1 MTVPTPAPHPG
12 YWTPNNTAPR
22 FGSPGRAPA
31 NSFAWIGL
39 IISISGFVFPVG
51 VNGLLGAAFSVVGLR
66 EARKL
71 QDAGHTETGRSIA
84 QAGLVVG
91 IVHILVTIGLIVL
104 AVFAYTWFMQ
114 WIDAF
119 TTELQNAVAS

>member
-22 FGSPGRAPA
+22 LGTPGRAPG
-31 NSFAWIGL
+31 NTFAWIGL

-51 VNGLLGAAFSVVGLR
+51 INGLLGAAFSIMGLR
-66 EARKL
+66 EARRL
-71 QDAGHTETGRSIA
+71 QDAGQTETGRSIA

-104 AVFAYTWFMQ
+104 AVFAFTWFTE
-114 WIDAF
+114 WIDGF
-119 TTELQNAVAS
+119 TAELHHAPR

>member
-22 FGSPGRAPA
+22 FGTPGRAPG
-31 NSFAWIGL
+31 NTFAWIGL

-51 VNGLLGAAFSVVGLR
+51 INGLLGAAFSIMGLR
-66 EARKL
+66 EARRL
-71 QDAGHTETGRSIA
+71 QDAGQTETGRSIA

-91 IVHILVTIGLIVL
+91 IVHILVTVGLIVL
-104 AVFAYTWFMQ
+104 AVFAFTWFME
-114 WIDAF
+114 WIDTLTA
-119 TTELQNAVAS
+119 ELQHAVVS